1 MRQLT
6 VTDWCVFVCYL
17 SVVLALGVF
26 FARRQR
32 DNEEYFVGGRR
43 MNWFAV
49 GVSLFATAF
58 SSLSFVAL
66 PREGAYED
74 YHLLVTYLCIPLII
88 TPVLWWVFVPV
99 YRRLGVT
106 SVYEYL
112 EVRFSRTM
120 RRLGTLLFALYAIG
134 WMGSMVFATGLIIKA
149 VLKLSETQFIWTLVA
164 VGLFATLY
172 TVLGGIRAVIW
183 TDVLQ
188 AVTLGGGMIAVF
200 FLTLGHIDGG
210 WDTVLR
216 LGVES
221 NKFQMFDMDLDLTRG
236 RTFFSALA
244 IGLFAYLPGYTTSQ
258 ITVQRYICTRDLG
271 DARRAL
277 IINAAVAAIVA
288 VLFFAVGS
296 TLYAYYHQEGGS
308 GFPKIVKPGGQEL
321 KAKDQTS
328 EGEHQTS
335 ETEGQTLETKDQLM
349 PHFVLNELPYVGLS
363 GLLLAGL
370 FAAVMSTIDS
380 GINSLT
386 AVLVYDWL
394 GGRHI
399 SVRSSRLLC
408 FSFGICVIGAAL
420 LTLLLRDHPVID
432 IIMKIAGSF
441 LGLLMGVYL
450 LGMLVPRANTAGAL
464 AGLVAGSASLAFVW
478 TCTEMHAWWY
488 GVFTCLPA
496 FVVGVAVS
504 YLFPPPRFDQLQG
517 LAFARSERETP

>member
-17 SVVLALGVF
+17 SVVLALGIF

-58 SSLSFVAL
+58 SSISFVAL
-66 PREGAYED
+66 PREGAYEN

-88 TPVLWWVFVPV
+88 TPVLWWIFVPV

-112 EVRFSRTM
+112 EIRFSRSM

-149 VLKLSETQFIWTLVA
+149 VLNLSETQFTWTLVA
-164 VGLFATLY
+164 VGMFATLY
-172 TVLGGIRAVIW
+172 TVLGGIKAVIW

-210 WDTVLR
+210 LDTVVR
-216 LGVES
+216 LGIE
-221 NKFQMFDMDLDLTRG
+221 NDKFQMFDMDLDLTRG

-258 ITVQRYICTRDLG
+258 ITVQRYICTRDLS

-277 IINAAVAAIVA
+277 VINAAVAAIVA

-296 TLYAYYHQEGGS
+296 TLFAFYHQEGGS
-308 GFPKIVKPGGQEL
+308 GLPKIVKPEDQVRGTKDETPET
-321 KAKDQTS
+321 KDQAP
-328 EGEHQTS
+328 
-335 ETEGQTLETKDQLM
+335 ETENQTLESKDQLM
-349 PHFVLNELPYVGLS
+349 PHFVLNELPYAGLS

-380 GINSLT
+380 GINSLS

-399 SVRSSRLLC
+399 SVTVSRLLC
-408 FSFGICVIGAAL
+408 FLFGVCVIGAAL

-450 LGMLVPRANTAGAL
+450 LGMLVPRANAGGAL
-464 AGLVAGSASLAFVW
+464 VGLVAGSASLAFVW
-478 TCTEMHAWWY
+478 TCTDMHAWWY
-488 GVFTCLPA
+488 GVYTCLPA
-496 FVVGVAVS
+496 FLVGVAAS
-504 YLFPPPRFDQLQG
+504 YLLPPPRSDQLRG
-517 LAFARSERETP
+517 LAFAKSTKETP

>member
-1 MRQLT
+1 MRQLSA
-6 VTDWCVFVCYL
+6 TDWCVFACYL
-17 SVVLALGVF
+17 GIVLALGIF

-58 SSLSFVAL
+58 SSISFVAL
-66 PREGAYED
+66 PREGAYEN
-74 YHLLVTYLCIPLII
+74 YHLLITYLCIPLII

-112 EVRFSRTM
+112 EIRFSPSM

-172 TVLGGIRAVIW
+172 TVLGGIKAVIW

-200 FLTLGHIDGG
+200 FLTLERIDGG

-216 LGVES
+216 LGVE
-221 NKFQMFDMDLDLTRG
+221 NDKFQMFDMDLDMTRG

-258 ITVQRYICTRDLG
+258 ITVQRYVCTRDLG

-277 IINAAVAAIVA
+277 VINAAVAAIVA
-288 VLFFAVGS
+288 VLFFAVGT
-296 TLYAYYHQEGGS
+296 TLYAFYHQEGGS
-308 GFPKIVKPGGQEL
+308 GFPKIVKPDDQEL
-321 KAKDQTS
+321 EARDETPETEDQTIES
-328 EGEHQTS
+328 
-335 ETEGQTLETKDQLM
+335 KDQLM
-349 PHFVLNELPYVGLS
+349 PHFVLNNLPYVGLS

-380 GINSLT
+380 GINSLS

-394 GGRHI
+394 GGRHL
-399 SVRSSRLLC
+399 SVTFSRFLC
-408 FSFGICVIGAAL
+408 FLFGICVIGAAL

-432 IIMKIAGSF
+432 IIMMIAGSF

-450 LGMLVPRANTAGAL
+450 LGMLVPRANTGGALVGLAAGA
-464 AGLVAGSASLAFVW
+464 AGLAFVS
-478 TCTEMHAWWY
+478 TCTEVHGWWY
-488 GVFTCLPA
+488 GIFTCLPA
-496 FVVGVAVS
+496 FLVGVAAS
-504 YLFPPPRFDQLQG
+504 YLFSPPCTEQLKG
-517 LAFARSERETP
+517 LAFGTSRKETP